1 MDADQPYYIGEKKA
15 VLYGVDDTYIT
26 QLVNALEEGSVPQN
40 DNEVMLSSNAK
51 LALDVQAGD
60 QVTVHTPA
68 GDTVFTVSGFGS
80 DDKEYYR
87 GRRIWL
93 PCT

>member
-1 MDADQPYYIGEKKA
+1 MGPHQWGSSGAKIQRTQTGAFPVDVDADQPYYIGEKKA

-51 LALDVQAGD
+51 LALDHVCRS
-60 QVTVHTPA
+60 
-68 GDTVFTVSGFGS
+68 VSAVW
-80 DDKEYYR
+80 R
-87 GRRIWL
+87 
-93 PCT
+93 